1 MRVTS
6 EDSAP
11 DRRKQR
17 TREAALIAFSSLLME
32 QGYEAVTVAGVAAR
46 AGVGRSTLYEHFRTK
61 DDLLAASLDRRLDA
75 LAAEP
80 PDPGRLQALLEH
92 VRANAGAVRIVLAQP
107 LRSRV
112 ARVLAARIGAGMR
125 ARGLLAPLAE
135 LRALALAEAQLA
147 VIAHWLHVGVPGAA
161 DAAAELARIARAVTT
176 P

>member
-1 MRVTS
+1 MQATI

-75 LAAEP
+75 LAADP
-80 PDPGRLQALLEH
+80 PDPARLQALLEH

-112 ARVLAARIGAGMR
+112 ARVLAARIGAGLR
-125 ARGLLAPLAE
+125 ARGLGASLAE

-147 VIAHWLHVGVPGAA
+147 VIAHWLGSGGVPAA
-161 DAAAELARIARAVTT
+161 EVAAELAHIAGLVTSY
-176 P
+176 